1 MGRPRKQRR
10 PQARAWG
17 RRISTFLGIC
27 FAVILTSLIGGT
39 LWAGMRIRRAT
50 EGMPTAEV
58 LNRETPGGITQI
70 YSTDKVL
77 LGEIYSKFQE
87 RVSFEEIPKALVDA
101 TVAVEDKRFYDHPG
115 IDLRGIA
122 RAVYKNAREGRK
134 TEGASTLTQQLV
146 RNVILQN
153 RAKTVDR
160 KLQEALLAYQVERSM
175 TKDQILE
182 RYLNEVNYGGNIYGV
197 KKAAEL
203 YFGKP
208 LKKLT
213 ISEAALIA
221 GLVQNPPK
229 TYPFKHLDAAI
240 ARRDVVLGTML
251 ETKRITSAEYA
262 AAKAEKVVLQK
273 TPPQVIKFNFKAP
286 YFVNYVLRQMIK
298 RHGKE
303 IVYQGGLKV
312 YTTLNWEMQ
321 QKAEEILSSE
331 IRSLHG
337 DGITEGALVTLEPHT
352 GWIRTMVGGV
362 DYEKD
367 KYNFATQGGRQP
379 GSTFKP
385 IVYAAAFQSGR
396 FTPYSHLED
405 RPIKVGRRYW
415 PKNYGGKNGTGGS
428 ISLREALA
436 VSKNTIPAQLIQRVG
451 WRSVVDL
458 AHRMGIQS
466 KMPSNDLSIC
476 LGTSNATPLEMA
488 NVFSVFANGGNR
500 AEPLAIR
507 LIVDG
512 AGQVLEK
519 NEPLVAKAILSE
531 STTAKIGECLEAVV
545 DHGTGQ
551 AAGIVSGA
559 RGKTGTTS
567 DNADAWFVGYTK
579 ELVTA
584 VWVCNKQ
591 MRPRKDKSGF
601 DPVYKPMDSDATGG
615 HKCAPLWG
623 KFMAVAIPI
632 QQRAGLE
639 PIPLPEDAQRLRM
652 KAAGPSPSPKPDMVN
667 EEGEMVITV
676 CRETEKRATPYCPDT
691 EERTFPAGTKIRD
704 CRLHV
709 KKETT
714 DEVVDAATPT
724 PEPRH
729 EPERPPVEA
738 PTRTGALPDTAPT
751 LDATPRRGA
760 PVMGRRLPSAP
771 RSALSDPHTSQD
783 LVDEEEE
790 VTLCAETGKR
800 ANAYCPEKVTRRLS
814 KRAKLP
820 VCRVHRPSPG
830 EEERGG
836 H

>member
-10 PQARAWG
+10 PQARTWG
-17 RRISTFLGIC
+17 RRISTFFGVC
-27 FAVILTSLIGGT
+27 FAVILASLIGGT
-39 LWAGMRIRRAT
+39 LWAGVRIRHAT
-50 EGMPTAEV
+50 QGMPTAEL

-87 RVSFEEIPKALVDA
+87 RVLFEEIPKTLVEA
-101 TVAVEDKRFYDHPG
+101 TVAIEDERFYEHPG
-115 IDLRGIA
+115 IDLHAIA
-122 RAVYKNAREGRK
+122 RAVYKNARDRKSSEG
-134 TEGASTLTQQLV
+134 GSTLTQQLV
-146 RNVILQN
+146 KNVILKN
-153 RAKTVDR
+153 RSKTVDR
-160 KLQEALLAYQVERSM
+160 KLQEALLAFQVERSM

-208 LKKLT
+208 LKSITL
-213 ISEAALIA
+213 SESALLA

-229 TYPFKHLDAAI
+229 TYPFRHLDAAV
-240 ARRDVVLGTML
+240 ARRDVVLGKML
-251 ETKRITSAEYA
+251 ELGKITSAEYET
-262 AAKAEKVVLQK
+262 AKSEEIVLLK
-273 TPPQVIKFNFKAP
+273 SPPQVIKFNFKAP

-298 RHGKE
+298 RHGADL
-303 IVYQGGLKV
+303 VYQGGLKV

-362 DYEKD
+362 DYSKD
-367 KYNFATQGGRQP
+367 NYNFAVQGGRQP

-385 IVYAAAFQSGR
+385 IVYAAAFQTGKYG
-396 FTPYSHLED
+396 PYSHLED
-405 RPIKVGRRYW
+405 RPIKVGRNYW
-415 PKNYGGKNGTGGS
+415 PKNYGGRTGSGGS

-451 WRSVVDL
+451 WRPVVEL
-458 AHRMGIQS
+458 AHRLGIKS
-466 KMPSNDLSIC
+466 KIPGNDLSIC
-476 LGTSNATPLEMA
+476 LGTASVTPLEMT

-507 LIVDG
+507 LIIDG
-512 AGQVLEK
+512 SGEVLEK
-519 NEPLVAKAILSE
+519 NEPQVAKAILSE
-531 STTAKIGECLEAVV
+531 TTAARIGECLEAVV
-545 DHGTGQ
+545 DHGTGTG
-551 AAGIVSGA
+551 AGIVAGA

-591 MRPRKDKSGF
+591 MRLRKDKSGY
-601 DPVYKPMDSDATGG
+601 DPIYRKMDSDATGG

-639 PIPLPEDAQRLRM
+639 PIPLPEEAQRLRQ
-652 KAAGPSPSPKPDMVN
+652 KALSPSPSPKPDTVT
-667 EEGEMVITV
+667 EEGEVVITI
-676 CRETEKRATPYCPDT
+676 CRETEKRATPFCPET
-691 EERTFPAGTKIRD
+691 EERTYPAGTVVRD
-704 CRLHV
+704 CRLHT
-709 KKETT
+709 KKPTT
-714 DEVVDAATPT
+714 DEVEVGATPT
-724 PEPRH
+724 PEPTQ
-729 EPERPPVEA
+729 EPERPRVEA
-738 PTRTGALPDTAPT
+738 PSRAGSLPETPST
-751 LDATPRRGA
+751 IDASPRRGQ
-760 PVMGRRLPSAP
+760 PVMGRRQPSAP
-771 RSALSDPHTSQD
+771 RSLLSDPHTGQE
-783 LVDEEEE
+783 LATEEED
-790 VTLCAETGKR
+790 VLLCADSGKR
-800 ANAYCPEKVTRRLS
+800 ANAYCPEKVTRRMA
-814 KRAKLP
+814 KGVKLP
-820 VCRVHRPSPG
+820 TCKLHRPKPG